1 MPSDFDEGSAIGNFR
16 PDTIYSAEF
25 KNGMGRFFNI
35 VTEENG
41 DTSVEYSPPY
51 PSRNRIKLT
60 VTFIRANGDIKEVT
74 LKKFKEYRTRG
85 VTRWE
90 EQYVTPGEPMTFT
103 HFSFEK
109 LLQFLKT
116 MTELDLANINERR
129 IPLREDRSDEIDSQT
144 AKTVKTLLRR
154 EGGQDIIVELLRNGS
169 VTSHDIVN
177 IGYRKQQLE
186 TFSRLLKE
194 AEAIA
199 SYRSAKM
206 LKSEQPEK
214 AWQHFLA
221 SNEWIF
227 GFGLDYR
234 FLGILQDEARLGTSD
249 LAGRGNPS
257 GDFLLGAR
265 EFTVLVELKTP
276 DTPLFKH
283 SSNRAGSWQLSSEL
297 VSAVSQI
304 LEQKAQW
311 QVRAQSGNLYDRDGH
326 PISQKTADPKAI
338 LVIGGEKA
346 FVSDSPKERE
356 IKLRTF
362 ELFRRDSRNIE
373 ILTFDELYERATF
386 IVKHADKEI
395 DLEPNLAS
403 DDGDVPF

>member
-1 MPSDFDEGSAIGNFR
+1 MPDDFDEESAIGNFR
-16 PDTIYSAEF
+16 TDTIYSAEF
-25 KNGMGRFFNI
+25 RNGAGRYFNI

-41 DTSVEYSPPY
+41 DTSVEYSPPF

-60 VTFIRANGDIKEVT
+60 VTFIRANGDIREVT
-74 LKKFKEYRTRG
+74 LKKFRQYQTKG

-90 EQYVTPGEPMTFT
+90 EQYNTPSEPMTFT
-103 HFSFEK
+103 HFSFDK
-109 LLQFLKT
+109 LLQFLKL

-129 IPLREDRSDEIDSQT
+129 IPLREDKSDGIDPKT

-154 EGGQDIIVELLRNGS
+154 EGGQDIIAELLRNGS
-169 VTSHDIVN
+169 VTSQDIVN
-177 IGYRKQQLE
+177 VGYRKQQLE
-186 TFSRLLKE
+186 AFARLLKE
-194 AEAIA
+194 PGAIA
-199 SYRSAKM
+199 AYRSEHG

-234 FLGILQDEARLGTSD
+234 FLGILRNEARLGSAD
-249 LAGRGNPS
+249 VAGKGNPS
-257 GDFLLGAR
+257 GDFLLGSR

-276 DTPLFKH
+276 ETPLFKRR
-283 SSNRAGSWQLSSEL
+283 SNRAGSWQLSNEL

-311 QVRAQSGNLYDRDGH
+311 QVRAEAGNLYDRNGQ
-326 PISQKTADPKAI
+326 PISQKSADPKAI
-338 LVIGGEKA
+338 LVIGSERA
-346 FVSDSPKERE
+346 FKSDSPKERE

-362 ELFRRDSRNIE
+362 ELFRRDSRNVE
-373 ILTFDELYERATF
+373 ILTFDELSERAKF
-386 IVKHADKEI
+386 IVKHSDKR
-395 DLEPNLAS
+395 DLS
-403 DDGDVPF
+403 

>member
-1 MPSDFDEGSAIGNFR
+1 MPSDFDEASAIGNFR
-16 PDTIYSAEF
+16 TDTIYSAEF
-25 KNGMGRFFNI
+25 KNGAGRFFNI

-60 VTFIRANGDIKEVT
+60 VTFIRANGDVKEVT
-74 LKKFKEYRTRG
+74 LKKFKEYQTKG

-109 LLQFLKT
+109 LLQFLKI

-129 IPLREDRSDEIDSQT
+129 IPLREDKSDEIDSQT

-154 EGGQDIIVELLRNGS
+154 EGGQDIIAELLRNGS

-186 TFSRLLKE
+186 TFGRLLNE
-194 AEAIA
+194 AGAIA
-199 SYRSAKM
+199 SYRSANM

-234 FLGILQDEARLGTSD
+234 FLGILQEEARLGSAD
-249 LAGRGNPS
+249 VAGKGNPS

-276 DTPLFKH
+276 ETPLFKR
-283 SSNRAGSWQLSSEL
+283 SLNRSGSWQLSSEL

-311 QVRAQSGNLYDRDGH
+311 QVRAEGGNLYDRDGQ

-338 LVIGGEKA
+338 LIIGCERA
-346 FVSDSPKERE
+346 FASDSPKERE

-362 ELFRRDSRNIE
+362 ELFRRDSRNVE

-386 IVKHADKEI
+386 VVKHGDKEI
-395 DLEPNLAS
+395 DLEPSAAS
-403 DDGDVPF
+403 DESDVPF